1 VSLRTQ
7 LMVSIAIVLLAC
19 LAIDGVFVYWHAVS
33 KVDTEIR
40 AALAVGAR
48 TVRDAIAGRQA
59 ERPSREPL
67 ESLVT
72 DFNGD
77 RHLRVS
83 LVDNTGAT
91 VAASTP
97 LLPRE
102 PAPRWFF
109 RLIANPSM
117 VVRAD
122 VPDPSNAYRAILV
135 ETDPHNEIGE
145 AWSDIVLSL
154 AVLATFSGL
163 VLSLVYWTI
172 GRALRPLHDLSAAFA
187 RIGAGDYAAHI
198 TERGPLELARICHGF
213 NRMAHRLN
221 EMEGRNRHLAEQL
234 AAVQDEERSDLARDL
249 HDEIGP
255 LLFAVSVDL
264 ASIRQQ
270 TELPL
275 NPTIVSRLDAIRDAV
290 NQMQRHVKS
299 ILGRLRPPTLLDLGP
314 AQAIDNLVVF
324 WRARYPAVVFDVDV
338 PPNSFGPAIDEQI
351 YRIIQESLNN
361 ALRHGRA
368 QHIAIAV
375 RLNTDGVISVDVSD
389 DGVGFQAADGVGF
402 GLLGMQERVQSLGG
416 TLSARNRHD
425 RSGVI
430 VSARLPYSVD
440 ESGNDSNA
448 GRTSAA

>member
-1 VSLRTQ
+1 
-7 LMVSIAIVLLAC
+7 MVSIALVLLVC
-19 LAIDGVFVYWHAVS
+19 LAIDGVFVYWYAVS

-48 TVRDAIAGRQA
+48 TVRDAVAGRPA
-59 ERPSREPL
+59 ERLQGESL

-91 VAASTP
+91 VAASSP
-97 LLPRE
+97 LVPRE

-109 RLIANPSM
+109 RLIASPSM
-117 VVRAD
+117 VLRAEL
-122 VPDPSNAYRAILV
+122 PAPSSAYRAILL
-135 ETDPHNEIGE
+135 EADPHNEIGE

-154 AVLATFSGL
+154 AVLAMFCGL

-172 GRALRPLHDLSAAFA
+172 GRALRPLRDLSAAFS
-187 RIGAGDYAAHI
+187 RIGDGDYAAHI

-213 NRMAHRLN
+213 NQMARRLN
-221 EMEGRNRHLAEQL
+221 EMEVSNRHLAEQL
-234 AAVQDEERSDLARDL
+234 AVVQDEERSDLARDL

-270 TELPL
+270 TEL
-275 NPTIVSRLDAIRDAV
+275 NPKIVLRLDAIRDAV
-290 NQMQRHVKS
+290 SQMQRHVKS

-314 AQAIDNLVVF
+314 AQAVDNLIVF
-324 WRARYPAVVFDVDV
+324 WRARYPAVVFDVDM
-338 PPNSFGPAIDEQI
+338 PPDSFGPAIDEQI

-368 QHIAIAV
+368 QHIAITV
-375 RLNTDGVISVDVSD
+375 RLNTDGVITVDVSD
-389 DGVGFQAADGVGF
+389 DGIGFQAVDGAGF
-402 GLLGMQERVQSLGG
+402 GLLGMQERVRSLGG

-430 VSARLPYSVD
+430 VSARLPYSV
-440 ESGNDSNA
+440 EETGNGSNA
-448 GRTSAA
+448 GKTSAA

>member
-7 LMVSIAIVLLAC
+7 LMVFIAIVLLVC

-59 ERPSREPL
+59 QRLPHEPL

-83 LVDNTGAT
+83 LVDNSGAT
-91 VAASTP
+91 VAASSP
-97 LLPRE
+97 LVPRE
-102 PAPRWFF
+102 PAPPWFF

-154 AVLATFSGL
+154 AVLATFCGL

-172 GRALRPLHDLSAAFA
+172 GRALRPLHDLSAAFS

-314 AQAIDNLVVF
+314 AQAIDNLIVF
-324 WRARYPAVVFDVDV
+324 WRARYPAVAFDVDM
-338 PPNSFGPAIDEQI
+338 PPSSFGPAIDEQI

-375 RLNTDGVISVDVSD
+375 RLNTDGIIAVDVSD
-389 DGVGFQAADGVGF
+389 DGVGFQAADGAGF

-440 ESGNDSNA
+440 ESGDDSNA

>member
-1 VSLRTQ
+1 VSLRSQ
-7 LMVSIAIVLLAC
+7 LVLSIALVLLVC
-19 LAIDGVFVYWHAVS
+19 LAIDGVFAYWHAVS

-48 TVRDAIAGRQA
+48 TVRDTVADR
-59 ERPSREPL
+59 ETEREPL

-77 RHLRVS
+77 RHLRAS

-91 VAASTP
+91 VATSSP
-97 LLPRE
+97 LVPSE
-102 PAPRWFF
+102 SVPRWFY
-109 RLIANPSM
+109 RVLARPSM
-117 VVRAD
+117 IVRAD
-122 VPDPSNAYRAILV
+122 LPASSNAYRAIVL
-135 ETDPHNEIGE
+135 EADPRNEIGE

-154 AVLATFSGL
+154 AVLATFCSL
-163 VLSLVYWTI
+163 VLLLVHWTI
-172 GRALRPLHDLSAAFA
+172 GRALRPLSDLSAAFS
-187 RIGAGDYAAHI
+187 RIGDGDYAAQI
-198 TERGPLELARICHGF
+198 IERGPLELARICHGF
-213 NRMAHRLN
+213 NQMARRLN

-234 AAVQDEERSDLARDL
+234 ANVEDEERSDLACDL

-270 TELPL
+270 NASPSS
-275 NPTIVSRLDAIRDAV
+275 PTVVPRLDAIRDAV

-299 ILGRLRPPTLLDLGP
+299 ILGRLRPPTLLALGP
-314 AQAIDNLVVF
+314 AHAVDNLIVF
-324 WRARYPAVVFDVDV
+324 WQARYPAVVFDVDM
-338 PPNSFGPAIDEQI
+338 PPESFGTAIDAQI

-375 RLNTDGVISVDVSD
+375 RLNADGAITVDVSD
-389 DGVGFQAADGVGF
+389 DGVGFQGANGGGS
-402 GLLGMQERVQSLGG
+402 GLLGMQERVQPLGG
-416 TLSARNRHD
+416 TLSTRNRHD

-430 VSARLPYSVD
+430 VSARLPYSID
-440 ESGNDSNA
+440 EARNNSNVLK
-448 GRTSAA
+448 TSAA

>member
-1 VSLRTQ
+1 MVDSQGRLVAGATPDYATGQDMTKLEIVRNFVEQGGKAQMVAATREFNVGSGKNAVAMLGTSSPVSSLDWA
-7 LMVSIAIVLLAC
+7 VIVQKPCDEAYR
-19 LAIDGVFVYWHAVS
+19 GVFEMQRTAHILAQMAVALS
-33 KVDTEIR
+33 VGITVFAARRITNPL
-40 AALAVGAR
+40 AALTR
-48 TVRDAIAGRQA
+48 FSRAIARGDFSQRVQVK
-59 ERPSREPL
+59 SRTE
-67 ESLVT
+67 
-72 DFNGD
+72 
-77 RHLRVS
+77 
-83 LVDNTGAT
+83 
-91 VAASTP
+91 
-97 LLPRE
+97 
-102 PAPRWFF
+102 
-109 RLIANPSM
+109 
-117 VVRAD
+117 
-122 VPDPSNAYRAILV
+122 
-135 ETDPHNEIGE
+135 
-145 AWSDIVLSL
+145 
-154 AVLATFSGL
+154 
-163 VLSLVYWTI
+163 
-172 GRALRPLHDLSAAFA
+172 
-187 RIGAGDYAAHI
+187 IGAGNYGLRVREH
-198 TERGPLELARICHGF
+198 GPRELALLCRGF
-213 NRMAHRLN
+213 NQMAEQLAEVQGRKHRL
-221 EMEGRNRHLAEQL
+221 EHQL
-234 AAVQDEERSDLARDL
+234 AAVQEEERSELARDL

-314 AQAIDNLVVF
+314 AQAIDNLIVF
-324 WRARYPAVVFDVDV
+324 WRARYPAVVFDVDM

-375 RLNTDGVISVDVSD
+375 RLNTDGIIAVDVSD
-389 DGVGFQAADGVGF
+389 DGVGFQAADGAGF
-402 GLLGMQERVQSLGG
+402 GLLGMQERMQSLGG

-440 ESGNDSNA
+440 ESGDDSNA

>member
-1 VSLRTQ
+1 MSLRTQ
-7 LMVSIAIVLLAC
+7 LVVSIALVLLIC
-19 LAIDGVFVYWHAVS
+19 LAIDGVFAYWHAVN

-48 TVRDAIAGRQA
+48 TVQDAVADRRT
-59 ERPSREPL
+59 ERLPREPL

-77 RHLRVS
+77 RHLRAS
-83 LVDNTGAT
+83 LVDKTGAM
-91 VAASTP
+91 VAKSSP
-97 LLPRE
+97 LVPAE
-102 PAPRWFF
+102 PAPRWFYRIF
-109 RLIANPSM
+109 ASPSM
-117 VVRAD
+117 VVRTDLPA
-122 VPDPSNAYRAILV
+122 SSSAYSAIVL
-135 ETDPHNEIGE
+135 EADPHNEIAE
-145 AWSDIVLSL
+145 AWSDVVRSL
-154 AVLATFSGL
+154 AVLATFCGL
-163 VLSLVYWTI
+163 VLLLVYWTI
-172 GRALRPLHDLSAAFA
+172 GRALRPLPDLFAAFS
-187 RIGAGDYAAHI
+187 RIGDGDYAAQI
-198 TERGPLELARICHGF
+198 IERGPLELARICGGF
-213 NRMAHRLN
+213 NQMARRLS

-234 AAVQDEERSDLARDL
+234 AIVQDEERSDLARDL

-270 TELPL
+270 NQSPT
-275 NPTIVSRLDAIRDAV
+275 NPTIVPRLDAIRDAV
-290 NQMQRHVKS
+290 SQMQRHVKS

-314 AQAIDNLVVF
+314 AHAVDNLIVF
-324 WRARYPAVVFDVDV
+324 WQARYPAVVFDVNI
-338 PPNSFGPAIDEQI
+338 PPDSFGAAIDEQI

-375 RLNTDGVISVDVSD
+375 RLNADGVITVDVCD
-389 DGVGFQAADGVGF
+389 DGVGFQAANGAGF

-430 VSARLPYSVD
+430 VSARLPYPVD
-440 ESGNDSNA
+440 GTGNNLNA
-448 GRTSAA
+448 GKTSAA